1 MSKGTIIY
9 LGGFDLPDKNA
20 AAQRVISVSKSLI
33 SLGYDILL
41 LGLSKDLTY
50 GDGIIEI
57 ESNITNI
64 RMLQKAYPTTR
75 KQWLKHIIYCNQEI
89 NLISSVSS
97 VKAVICYN
105 YPAVLLWKIN
115 KYCISHKIK
124 LIADITEWYES
135 ANKGLIYNLVKS
147 IDTNLR
153 MKYVHAKLDNVMCI
167 SRYLQNYYKTRVP
180 NCILVPGTIDKK
192 DDKWNQLKKYMPNE
206 VFTLGYAGNP
216 GDNCEKERID
226 LLIKAICQLNEEGNL
241 CYLNLAG
248 FDKKQF
254 ELNYPQLLDNRY
266 YNKCIFYLGKVS
278 HKECLQL
285 ISNVDFSVIIRED
298 KLVTRA
304 GFPTKLSESFA
315 CGTPVIATSTSNV
328 SEFII
333 DDKNGLLVEDC
344 SYQELIKIIRKAVKY
359 KYEKLIEMHAFTRE
373 NNQLVYEEY
382 NNLIG
387 AFINNEKETV

>member
-1 MSKGTIIY
+1 MNKGTIIY

-20 AAQRVISVSKSLI
+20 AAQRVVSVSKSLI

-41 LGLSKDLTY
+41 LGLSRDLSY

-57 ESNITNI
+57 ESNIKNI

-75 KQWLKHIIYCNQEI
+75 KQWINHIIYCNQEI
-89 NLISSVSS
+89 NLLSSVPS

-105 YPAVLLWKIN
+105 YPAVLLWKLH
-115 KYCISHKIK
+115 KYCKRHNIK

-135 ANKGLIYNLVKS
+135 ANKGLIYNLIKS

-153 MKYVHAKLDNVMCI
+153 MKYVHVKLDNVMCI
-167 SRYLQNYYKTRVP
+167 SRYLHNYYKTKVAK
-180 NCILVPGTIDKK
+180 CILVPGTVDKN
-192 DDKWNQLKKYMPNE
+192 DDKWKQVRKYVPNK

-226 LLIKAICQLNEEGNL
+226 LLISAICQLNEEGIS
-241 CYLNLAG
+241 CVVKLAG
-248 FDKKQF
+248 FDKGQF
-254 ELNYPQLLDNRY
+254 ELNYPQLCNSPY
-266 YNKCIFYLGKVS
+266 YNKCICYLGKLS
-278 HKECLQL
+278 HEECLRL
-285 ISNVDFSVIIRED
+285 VGSVDFSVIIRDD
-298 KLVTRA
+298 KLLTRA

-333 DDKNGLLVEDC
+333 DAKNGLLVKDC
-344 SYQELIKIIRKAVKY
+344 SYQELINTIRKAVKY
-359 KYEKLIEMHAFTRE
+359 KYEELIEMHAFTRE
-373 NNQLVYEEY
+373 NNQLVYEKY
-382 NNLIG
+382 NGLIS
-387 AFINNEKETV
+387 AFINDERESV